1 MSACHLKKQVVGLCI
16 LALPATQGFLLRI
29 NSFARYLDFLFLKK
43 KKIKGMIGL
52 YITLVRLENKQ
63 INKQTDNPHVLTNP

>member
-1 MSACHLKKQVVGLCI
+1 
-16 LALPATQGFLLRI
+16 
-29 NSFARYLDFLFLKK
+29 
-43 KKIKGMIGL
+43 MIGL